1 MNVAVVTFHSLT
13 LLSSATGERGEHF
26 VARAAFTLRI
36 GSQTFEDLT
45 ATIKQSAGSRREDD
59 CFEVSSPAGYSGP
72 FNHSAF
78 HDALKAYAEGMVADY
93 RGMRPDPGTEILRA
107 EASYEIPVAGGAAG
121 W

>member
-1 MNVAVVTFHSLT
+1 MNVAIVTFHSLAP
-13 LLSSATGERGEHF
+13 LSSATGEGGEHF
-26 VARAAFTLRI
+26 IARASFTLRI

-78 HDALKAYAEGMVADY
+78 HDALKAYAGEMIADH
-93 RGMRPDPGTEILRA
+93 RAVMHALHSETVRA
-107 EASYEIPVAGGAAG
+107 EARYEFSVGGGAAG